1 MEIEIGELIA
11 QRYGVEYWPDFYWW
25 DLNEAGGKAWYLE
38 EQHIAWLKEKE
49 ETEKLESLRVLFQD
63 QNVACSCSS
72 PICRGEA

>member
-11 QRYGVEYWPDFYWW
+11 QRYGAEYWPEFDWW